1 VVVIKGVLFDIVRE
15 VVAELLGEDTWDSA
29 IESSGFDG
37 SYTSLGNYPD
47 QEMFT
52 LVARLSETAGL
63 SVDDTL
69 RTVGIHGW
77 PYLEARQPELVADV
91 TDMGSLLHS
100 LNNVVHTEVRKLYPD
115 SVVPRFGIT
124 DEGPG
129 HWVVTYESERR
140 MCRLAEGLLL
150 GFSDTRSI
158 STTVTHLSCSNQ
170 GDDACILDVVV
181 A

>member
-1 VVVIKGVLFDIVRE
+1 VP
-15 VVAELLGEDTWDSA
+15 SA
-29 IESSGFDG
+29 ASS
-37 SYTSLGNYPD
+37 
-47 QEMFT
+47 
-52 LVARLSETAGL
+52 AGAAAA
-63 SVDDTL
+63 DDTP
-69 RTVGIHGW
+69 RVYTNHGIW
-77 PYLEARQPELVADV
+77 RE
-91 TDMGSLLHS
+91 
-100 LNNVVHTEVRKLYPD
+100 LYPD
-115 SVVPRFGIT
+115 SVVPLFGIA

-150 GFSDTRSI
+150 GFSDTRNI